1 MSSEIKLELVGKRE
15 FIQDE
20 NIWLK
25 VSIPNKY
32 LNEQTTR
39 DLRFG
44 IKNKVNKLRVVIV
57 DSKVLPGS
65 ILRDAFK
72 WKVRNDNI
80 LCKSIFYPSF
90 FDGILSLSINIFWRH
105 LLVLFPSKLSP
116 KKPEITLLKL
126 CSRVN
131 MSPTALYLSQ

>member
-20 NIWLK
+20 NIWFK
-25 VSIPNKY
+25 VSIPNKF

-72 WKVRNDNI
+72 
-80 LCKSIFYPSF
+80 
-90 FDGILSLSINIFWRH
+90 
-105 LLVLFPSKLSP
+105 
-116 KKPEITLLKL
+116 
-126 CSRVN
+126 
-131 MSPTALYLSQ
+131 

>member
-25 VSIPNKY
+25 VSIPNKF

-44 IKNKVNKLRVVIV
+44 IKNKLRVLIV

-72 WKVRNDNI
+72 
-80 LCKSIFYPSF
+80 
-90 FDGILSLSINIFWRH
+90 
-105 LLVLFPSKLSP
+105 
-116 KKPEITLLKL
+116 
-126 CSRVN
+126 
-131 MSPTALYLSQ
+131 

>member
-25 VSIPNKY
+25 VSIPNKF

-72 WKVRNDNI
+72 
-80 LCKSIFYPSF
+80 
-90 FDGILSLSINIFWRH
+90 
-105 LLVLFPSKLSP
+105 
-116 KKPEITLLKL
+116 
-126 CSRVN
+126 
-131 MSPTALYLSQ
+131 

>member
-25 VSIPNKY
+25 VSIPNKF

-44 IKNKVNKLRVVIV
+44 IKNKVNKLRVIIA
-57 DSKVLPGS
+57 DSKVLPGN

-72 WKVRNDNI
+72 
-80 LCKSIFYPSF
+80 
-90 FDGILSLSINIFWRH
+90 
-105 LLVLFPSKLSP
+105 
-116 KKPEITLLKL
+116 
-126 CSRVN
+126 
-131 MSPTALYLSQ
+131 

>member
-20 NIWLK
+20 NENVWFK
-25 VSIPNKY
+25 VSIPNKI

-44 IKNKVNKLRVVIV
+44 IKNKVNNVRVVIT
-57 DSKVLPGS
+57 DSKVLPGN

-72 WKVRNDNI
+72 
-80 LCKSIFYPSF
+80 
-90 FDGILSLSINIFWRH
+90 
-105 LLVLFPSKLSP
+105 
-116 KKPEITLLKL
+116 
-126 CSRVN
+126 
-131 MSPTALYLSQ
+131 

>member
-25 VSIPNKY
+25 VSIPNKF

-39 DLRFG
+39 DLQFG

-57 DSKVLPGS
+57 DSK
-65 ILRDAFK
+65 
-72 WKVRNDNI
+72 
-80 LCKSIFYPSF
+80 
-90 FDGILSLSINIFWRH
+90 
-105 LLVLFPSKLSP
+105 
-116 KKPEITLLKL
+116 
-126 CSRVN
+126 
-131 MSPTALYLSQ
+131 

>member
-25 VSIPNKY
+25 VSIPNKF
-32 LNEQTTR
+32 LSERTTR

-44 IKNKVNKLRVVIV
+44 IKNKVNNVRVVIA
-57 DSKVLPGS
+57 DCNVLPDD

-72 WKVRNDNI
+72 LKVHKGLFFNI
-80 LCKSIFYPSF
+80 DIIF
-90 FDGILSLSINIFWRH
+90 
-105 LLVLFPSKLSP
+105 
-116 KKPEITLLKL
+116 
-126 CSRVN
+126 
-131 MSPTALYLSQ
+131 

>member
-25 VSIPNKY
+25 VSIPNKF

-39 DLRFG
+39 DLQFG

-72 WKVRNDNI
+72 
-80 LCKSIFYPSF
+80 
-90 FDGILSLSINIFWRH
+90 
-105 LLVLFPSKLSP
+105 
-116 KKPEITLLKL
+116 
-126 CSRVN
+126 
-131 MSPTALYLSQ
+131 